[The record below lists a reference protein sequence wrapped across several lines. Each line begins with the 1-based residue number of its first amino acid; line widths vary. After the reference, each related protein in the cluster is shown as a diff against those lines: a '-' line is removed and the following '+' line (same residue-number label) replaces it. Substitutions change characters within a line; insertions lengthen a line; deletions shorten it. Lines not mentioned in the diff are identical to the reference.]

1 MYHKIGPR
9 WLTTKEYVSE
19 LGKGVVTETEHF
31 KAVLS
36 CPDGIDKAEKLTVEL
51 KPSKL
56 EFTSIFEPDG
66 GADEQMYDALNEEL
80 DSLREEIE
88 DEIHQ
93 LWRVRFANAERIAV

>member
-1 MYHKIGPR
+1 MYHKIGAR

-19 LGKGVVTETEHF
+19 LREGVVTETEHF
-31 KAVLS
+31 KAVLY
-36 CPDGIDKAEKLTVEL
+36 CPDIDKPEKLTVEL

-56 EFTSIFEPDG
+56 EFTSIFESDG
-66 GADEQMYDALNEEL
+66 GADEQMYDALNTEL

-93 LWRVRFANAERIAV
+93 LWRVRFANAERMAV